1 MTVSHK
7 PVFAQGIREVNA
19 VVTAANTNYAAP
31 TGAVKLFDAGP
42 NGSML
47 EGLHAMPLAN
57 LGTASK
63 LQLYKSTDSAGT
75 VKSFTDNALM
85 AGHTVAA
92 TTETPKT
99 TFTAITEETPKFLEA
114 GGSMW
119 VASSQALAG
128 GIAFAGRV
136 QDL

>member
-1 MTVSHK
+1 MTVAHK

-31 TGAVKLFDAGP
+31 TAAVKLMDAGP
-42 NGSML
+42 NGSIL
-47 EGLHAMPLAN
+47 DGLHAMPLAT

-75 VKSFTDNALM
+75 VKSLTDSALM
-85 AGHTVAA
+85 AAHTVAA

-99 TFTAITEETPKFLEA
+99 IFVAITEDTPKFLEPN
-114 GGSMW
+114 GSMW
-119 VASSQALAG
+119 VASAGALAG
-128 GIAFAGRV
+128 GIVFSGRV